1 MPFRNWQGA
10 IEGKIMPLT
19 PMLIELGTGMA
30 LRAGHFTSVACRA
43 LRDALWHNSII
54 LAEFFNAN
62 KEDMIIEFEIA
73 C

>member
-1 MPFRNWQGA
+1 
-10 IEGKIMPLT
+10 MPLT
-19 PMLIELGTGMA
+19 PMLIELGTGTA
-30 LRAGHFTSVACRA
+30 LRAGNYTSAACRA
-43 LRDALWHNSII
+43 LRDALWHNSIN